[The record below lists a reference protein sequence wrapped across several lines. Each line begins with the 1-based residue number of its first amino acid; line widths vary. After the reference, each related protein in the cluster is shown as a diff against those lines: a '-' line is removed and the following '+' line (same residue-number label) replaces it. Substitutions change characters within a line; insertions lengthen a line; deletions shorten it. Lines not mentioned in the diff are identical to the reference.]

1 MEQVKLSDDFEVID
15 DSLRTLMTRAPQL
28 GDLILKELES
38 VDFNMNKANKLMEQ
52 RNRRES
58 LKLQRFILNSS
69 NTLSLLLGELKDQ
82 LENQMQ
88 GGGEGKSKKK
98 GKPQQAMQEL
108 KNQQQKLKEQLEKL
122 LEEMKK
128 NGDNQNGEGLNDQI
142 VKTLAEQEIF
152 NKMLSDFQNQK
163 GINPETDKKLKEIK
177 RLSDQNI
184 EDLINKKISS
194 ELFNRNQKILTRLLE
209 SDKSDQER
217 EQEKKR
223 ESKEGN
229 KKEFII
235 PEELRESLKKEKD
248 FRETLQKSNLIMK
261 MYFKNLSNEYFR
273 NISN

>member
-1 MEQVKLSDDFEVID
+1 MNKV
-15 DSLRTLMTRAPQL
+15 PQL
-28 GDLILKELES
+28 GDLMLKEVENI
-38 VDFNMNKANKLMEQ
+38 DFNLNKANKLMEQ
-52 RNRRES
+52 RNRREA
-58 LKLQRFILNSS
+58 LKIQRFILNSS

-88 GGGEGKSKKK
+88 NGGTGDSKKQ
-98 GKPQQAMQEL
+98 GKPQQAIQEL

-128 NGDNQNGEGLNDQI
+128 DGGKQDGQGLNDQI

-152 NKMLSDFQNQK
+152 NKMLNDLQNQQ

-184 EDLINKKISS
+184 EDLINKKIGS

-209 SDKSDQER
+209 SEKSDKER

-229 KKEFII
+229 KKEFVI
-235 PEELRESLKKEKD
+235 PEELRESIKKEKN
-248 FRETLQKSNLIMK
+248 FREMLQKSNLNMK
-261 MYFKNLSNEYFR
+261 SYYKNLSNAYFR